1 MAIRSYVENGEKLYR
16 VYINGFSPR
25 GERFQKKKKGIKTLR
40 TAETTEFEFKR
51 ELAKLREENVHVRW
65 GEWFEEC
72 LTLMKIAYRPST
84 VYSYEKTVRK
94 WIFYTVQ
101 CKRYKDDKN
110 KKRYG
115 GTGKLE

>member
-1 MAIRSYVENGEKLYR
+1 MAIRSYIENGEKLYR

-25 GERFQKKKKGIKTLR
+25 GDRFQKKKKGIKTLR

-94 WIFYTVQ
+94 WIS
-101 CKRYKDDKN
+101 KHW
-110 KKRYG
+110 
-115 GTGKLE
+115 